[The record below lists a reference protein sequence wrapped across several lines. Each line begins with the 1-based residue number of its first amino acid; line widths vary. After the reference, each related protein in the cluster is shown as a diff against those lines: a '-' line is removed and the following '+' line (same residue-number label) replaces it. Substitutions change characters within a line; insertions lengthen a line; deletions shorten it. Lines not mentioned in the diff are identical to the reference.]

1 MAALAGF
8 YRDQHA
14 LIADAII
21 AAQAQHA
28 EGRHA
33 QQAELAGAQ
42 HDLAQAGAAIDRYL
56 TAFENGT
63 LDPEDL
69 AGRLAVLKARI
80 ADRIT
85 GVMKS
90 GTNSQCQA
98 LIEAL
103 TATIKITGP
112 GTIIPV
118 FRVPQPAA
126 EIAAPPCQPVLRCR
140 AQQQPTRFVQ

>member
-1 MAALAGF
+1 MTSPKPAP
-8 YRDQHA
+8 
-14 LIADAII
+14 
-21 AAQAQHA
+21 
-28 EGRHA
+28 
-33 QQAELAGAQ
+33 
-42 HDLAQAGAAIDRYL
+42 IDRYL

-69 AGRLAVLKARI
+69 AGRLVVLKARI

-85 GVMKS
+85 GVIKS

-126 EIAAPPCQPVLRCR
+126 EIAAPAMSACTPLPSTAATNPVR
-140 AQQQPTRFVQ
+140 AMTNLVGPVGFEPTLAGS